1 MKKVLIAL
9 DYEPSAERI
18 ATTGKTIADAL
29 GAEITLLHVVAEPAY
44 YSSTDYS
51 PIFGFTGFINAFE
64 PELTETLKDK
74 IHEISN
80 DFLNQSKTKLG
91 DEAIHTL
98 VMEGDFA
105 STIVA
110 AAKSQQADL
119 IVMGSHHRRGL
130 DKLLLDN
137 VAKEVLELTKI
148 PVLVIPIGD

>member
-18 ATTGKTIADAL
+18 AHTGKTIADAL
-29 GAEITLLHVVAEPAY
+29 GADITLLHVVAEPAY
-44 YSSTDYS
+44 YSTTDYS

-64 PELTETLKDK
+64 PELTQTLTEK
-74 IHEISN
+74 IHQISI

-91 DEAIHTL
+91 DETIHTL
-98 VMEGDFA
+98 VLEGDFA
-105 STIVA
+105 NTIVA
-110 AAKSQQADL
+110 AAQSQAADL